1 MFSRIYVVVR
11 NKEPMGF
18 TIVKKIFRNEINQG
32 SMLVS
37 RHSTSFS
44 NLFKHRFLLPTKDI
58 FSCSLRKNY
67 NDDNNSKNCRH
78 VYFLFAFLR
87 WINIKCTPEDIPL
100 IYCYVYMQIKKDLF
114 LKN

>member
-1 MFSRIYVVVR
+1 MNF
-11 NKEPMGF
+11 NLQPMGF

-58 FSCSLRKNY
+58 FSIFCIFMNELPKRRNSMIRTVVTSISCS
-67 NDDNNSKNCRH
+67 H
-78 VYFLFAFLR
+78 FLR